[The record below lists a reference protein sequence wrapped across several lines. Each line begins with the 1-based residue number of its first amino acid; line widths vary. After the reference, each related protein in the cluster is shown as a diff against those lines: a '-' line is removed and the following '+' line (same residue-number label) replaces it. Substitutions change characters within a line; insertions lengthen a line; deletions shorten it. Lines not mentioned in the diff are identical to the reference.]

1 MNQRR
6 KIEIRLK
13 GPLVFPLAMVCAL
26 AAGASAAAQ
35 NTSKVPK
42 TVGPF
47 VAYCAT
53 SFKDCAD
60 EIADEQ
66 IAQSLAQEQGQTV
79 CQVPRGV
86 SDDSADHQIVS
97 WLAQHSELAT
107 EPTSDGVNAAIK
119 ALWNC
124 VAEIPNG
131 QTNNGAPENTA
142 AFLSYCAAG
151 ANSSICTKV
160 ISIASLRAFAA
171 SLGFDN
177 GAQGHCP
184 IPDSVKAEN
193 ALTQVTGWLAGRGD
207 MLGRDIEDT
216 APFAIDNLWPCH
228 IAKPAQQSFVDVPPG
243 QQEIWQGVS
252 VHVCPPGYGMAGAHV
267 IDNRFTCLRMVPQGQ
282 EGTVNSILDTGTQA
296 NFGRGSMHVCPAGM
310 YMRGLHAINNWLICA
325 NGASL
330 GRPFLNANGATQGN
344 GMHMC
349 PTLNARQSVMTGI
362 HDPRNDFSC
371 AAPN

>member
-160 ISIASLRAFAA
+160 ISITLGRWVLAKPRAALGSTNKIASIRITKPRVHCRPVSAIFARCAIGIFNFYFSAVRLRA
-171 SLGFDN
+171 GR
-177 GAQGHCP
+177 
-184 IPDSVKAEN
+184 
-193 ALTQVTGWLAGRGD
+193 ALISFRRWLALESRS
-207 MLGRDIEDT
+207 
-216 APFAIDNLWPCH
+216 
-228 IAKPAQQSFVDVPPG
+228 KS
-243 QQEIWQGVS
+243 
-252 VHVCPPGYGMAGAHV
+252 
-267 IDNRFTCLRMVPQGQ
+267 
-282 EGTVNSILDTGTQA
+282 
-296 NFGRGSMHVCPAGM
+296 
-310 YMRGLHAINNWLICA
+310 
-325 NGASL
+325 
-330 GRPFLNANGATQGN
+330 
-344 GMHMC
+344 
-349 PTLNARQSVMTGI
+349 
-362 HDPRNDFSC
+362 
-371 AAPN
+371 